1 MSSLPRI
8 VLFATR
14 EAWAEDGVGV
24 RALFARLCA
33 DDSVVPHVEGLGPD
47 DIGESD
53 LVVVVSPASAP
64 RLAAP
69 TGHRGDHIILLL
81 GDGPT
86 PPTVSVYHY
95 PRDLDALLARLH
107 VHTGAHRFFQPASAD
122 QHAED
127 TGFLATPLESVRGVT
142 RSASVEQVYLN
153 VWFPKFEPRAPR
165 FVVNEPID
173 MHVDLGLQRHGA
185 RPDPISES
193 LKDRLRRL
201 ARIDVWVQCADA
213 DVTPGDGTLEL
224 PWPTNV
230 LTFQLVPRRP
240 GGLRIVVALLIKNQP
255 VHRLEREVQVHDRG
269 ARWA

>member
-1 MSSLPRI
+1 MSAPPRI

-14 EAWAEDGVGV
+14 EAWAEDDVGV
-24 RALFARLCA
+24 RALLVRLHA
-33 DDSVVPHVEGLGPD
+33 DDTVLRIEDLGPD
-47 DIGESD
+47 DLGESD

-69 TGHRGDHIILLL
+69 AGHRGDHVVLLL
-81 GDGPT
+81 GEQAAASP
-86 PPTVSVYHY
+86 VSVYHY

-107 VHTGAHRFFQPASAD
+107 AHTGAHRLPQPASAA

-127 TGFLATPLESVRGVT
+127 TGFLATHFESVRGVT
-142 RSASVEQVYLN
+142 HSASVEQVYLN

-165 FVVNEPID
+165 FVVDEPID
-173 MHVDLGLQRHGA
+173 MHVDLGSQRHGA
-185 RPDPISES
+185 LPDPLSES

-201 ARIDVWVQCADA
+201 PRIDVWVQCADA

-240 GGLRIVVALLIKNQP
+240 GGLRIVVVLLIKNQP
-255 VHRLEREVQVHDRG
+255 VHRLEREVQVQNRG